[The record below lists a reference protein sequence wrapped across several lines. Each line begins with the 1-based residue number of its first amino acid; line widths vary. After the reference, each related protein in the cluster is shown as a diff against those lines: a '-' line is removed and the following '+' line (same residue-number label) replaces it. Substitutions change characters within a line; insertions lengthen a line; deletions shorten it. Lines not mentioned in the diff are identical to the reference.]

1 MNNIQDMNIPIL
13 MDNKDL
19 RKLNPAI
26 EMHFNAAEK
35 EFLDFT
41 TEKNLVR
48 NPNCIDFINCPVCK
62 SKDTSQLLVKWGG
75 RYDECKVCSHIF
87 LKNPLKHE
95 ILTALYKSSIADQLN
110 REVQKHSFNERYWFA
125 VYKKYMDL
133 ISEQFINHRKLIDVG
148 CGTGRFLRFCKEN
161 YDFELSALDVFNEL
175 VESVGSAVSK
185 DNIFLVDSFERTD
198 IKRKFNVITL
208 WGVLEHCRSPHDV
221 LTKCHDYLEESGL
234 LLILIPNIHSRARK
248 LLGVYTP
255 TLSPR
260 EHINFFTPQSM
271 EEVALK
277 NGFNIEYFYQE
288 LPVIDLMW
296 QFIDEESAVIDE
308 IIENNECYYHV
319 YILKKQ

>member
-1 MNNIQDMNIPIL
+1 MHRRNIDQPIL
-13 MDNKDL
+13 MDNKNL
-19 RKLNPAI
+19 RKENFFI
-26 EMHFNAAEK
+26 KEHFDASEK
-35 EFLDFT
+35 EMGEFESINGLI
-41 TEKNLVR
+41 R
-48 NPNCIDFINCPVCK
+48 NHDVVDSIFCPVCN
-62 SKDTSQLLVKWGG
+62 SDNSSQLLVKWGG
-75 RYDECKVCSHIF
+75 RYDECKVCSHVF

-95 ILTALYKSSIADQLN
+95 ILTALYKSSIVDQLN

-133 ISEQFINHRKLIDVG
+133 IAEQFINHRKLIDVG

-175 VESVGSAVSK
+175 VESVASAVSK
-185 DNIFLVDSFERTD
+185 DNIFLVDSFEGTD
-198 IKRKFNVITL
+198 IKQKFNVITL

-277 NGFNIEYFYQE
+277 NGFNIEYFFQE

-296 QFIDEESAVIDE
+296 QFLDEESAVIDE

>member
-1 MNNIQDMNIPIL
+1 MHRRNIDQPIL
-13 MDNKDL
+13 MDNKNL
-19 RKLNPAI
+19 RKDNSFI
-26 EMHFNAAEK
+26 KEHFDASEK
-35 EFLDFT
+35 EMGEFESINGLI
-41 TEKNLVR
+41 R
-48 NPNCIDFINCPVCK
+48 NHDVVDSILCPVCN
-62 SKDTSQLLVKWGG
+62 SDNSSQLLVKWGG

-95 ILTALYKSSIADQLN
+95 ILTTLYKSSIVDQLN
-110 REVQKHSFNERYWFA
+110 REVQKHSFNERYWLA

-175 VESVGSAVSK
+175 VESVASAVSK
-185 DNIFLVDSFERTD
+185 DNIFLVDSFESTD
-198 IKRKFNVITL
+198 IRRKFNVITL

-277 NGFNIEYFYQE
+277 NGFNIEYFFQE

-296 QFIDEESAVIDE
+296 QFLDEESAVIDE